1 AKIVKTFPL
10 TAVTLCSETGPVAPP
25 PQHASSKPPPVPA
38 PGPRSKRPRP
48 SPSPPPPARASPA
61 AGKAGRKRGRAAAAP
76 KPPPSPLLTY
86 TLRNLHGESAAHN
99 GAKCVLLA
107 KVKGGLGGKFRVRV
121 ALPGGGEGATLEVK
135 KIQLHEDFSAVEP
148 KGGAE
153 PAPYLQSGGEE
164 EKDSASDKE
173 NKEVLRFK
181 QLSKSQQREL
191 ETLRGETAEKDGTIA
206 EMGRAL
212 AEKDEEIAELGRAAK
227 HTKADLK
234 VLREAGR
241 AAKQEKAD
249 EKALREE
256 NRLLRERLKKV
267 VAIADGV

>member
-1 AKIVKTFPL
+1 M
-10 TAVTLCSETGPVAPP
+10 
-25 PQHASSKPPPVPA
+25 
-38 PGPRSKRPRP
+38 
-48 SPSPPPPARASPA
+48 
-61 AGKAGRKRGRAAAAP
+61 
-76 KPPPSPLLTY
+76 
-86 TLRNLHGESAAHN
+86 
-99 GAKCVLLA
+99 
-107 KVKGGLGGKFRVRV
+107 
-121 ALPGGGEGATLEVK
+121 
-135 KIQLHEDFSAVEP
+135 
-148 KGGAE
+148 
-153 PAPYLQSGGEE
+153 
-164 EKDSASDKE
+164 
-173 NKEVLRFK
+173 LRFK